1 MSTDVTAKTPA
12 PAPPGKSGGTAGDGL
27 LQLIMD
33 GMRRNMRQ
41 YGMLIALGLIVVL
54 FAVWTDGDLLLPR
67 NVSNLVLQNSYIL
80 ILAIG
85 MMLVIIAGHIDL
97 SVGSLT
103 AFIGSMAA
111 VFMVRND
118 LPWPVAVILCLAMGA
133 LAGAAQG
140 FFIAYGGIPSFI
152 VTLAGM
158 LIFRGLTEIFLEG
171 QTLGPFPEGLQKVA
185 NGFLPEVGPN
195 TNYHNLTLLLGFA
208 MIAFVVFQEFR
219 DRRRQQEFSL
229 DVPPFNLF
237 LLKLVALGAAILT
250 LTMLLASYKGAPIVL
265 LILGVLLVGFGYVM
279 RNAIIGRHI
288 YAIGGNLPAAKLSG
302 VKDKKVTFLVFL
314 NMGMLAAL
322 AGLVFAARFNAA
334 SPKAGLN
341 FELEAIAAS
350 FIGGA
355 SMSGGVGTVLGAII
369 GGLVLGVLNNGMN
382 LVGIGTDWQQVIKGL
397 VLLAAVGFDVWNKRK
412 VGSYD
417 RAGPRQTGGARF
429 FPSSSQQFSHY

>member
-1 MSTDVTAKTPA
+1 MSADVTTAKPVARPA
-12 PAPPGKSGGTAGDGL
+12 GGAARPL
-27 LQLIMD
+27 LD

-41 YGMLIALGLIVVL
+41 YGMLIALGIIVAL
-54 FAVWTDGDLLLPR
+54 FAVWTGGDLLLPR

-85 MMLVIIAGHIDL
+85 MMIVIVAGHIDL
-97 SVGSLT
+97 SVGSIT
-103 AFIGSMAA
+103 AFVGGVAA
-111 VFMVRND
+111 VLMVQHD
-118 LPWPVAVILCLAMGA
+118 LPWPVAALLCLAIGA
-133 LAGAAQG
+133 VAGAAQG
-140 FFIAYGGIPSFI
+140 LLIAYAGMPSFI

-158 LIFRGLTEIFLEG
+158 LVFRGLTEVFLKG
-171 QTLGPFPEGLQKVA
+171 QTLGPFPESLQKLA
-185 NGFLPEVGPN
+185 NGFLPEVGPT
-195 TNYHNLTLLLGFA
+195 TNYHNLTLVLGLVL
-208 MIAFVVFQEFR
+208 IAVVIRQEVR
-219 DRRRQQEFSL
+219 DRRRQSEYAL
-229 DVPPFNLF
+229 DVLPAGLF
-237 LLKLVALGAAILT
+237 AVKLGALTASILVFT
-250 LTMLLASYKGAPIVL
+250 LLLASYKGAPVVL
-265 LILGVLLVGFGYVM
+265 LILAALLVGFGYLM
-279 RNAIIGRHI
+279 RNAVIGRHV

-302 VKDKKVTFLVFL
+302 VRDRKVTFLVFL

-397 VLLAAVGFDVWNKRK
+397 VLLAAVGFDVWNKRR
-412 VGSYD
+412 VG
-417 RAGPRQTGGARF
+417 A
-429 FPSSSQQFSHY
+429 

>member
-1 MSTDVTAKTPA
+1 MSADVTTAKPVTRPA
-12 PAPPGKSGGTAGDGL
+12 ASTARPL
-27 LQLIMD
+27 LD

-41 YGMLIALGLIVVL
+41 YGMLIALGVIVAL
-54 FAVWTDGDLLLPR
+54 FAVWTGGDLLLPR

-85 MMLVIIAGHIDL
+85 MMIVIVAGHIDL
-97 SVGSLT
+97 SVGSIT
-103 AFIGSMAA
+103 AFVGGVAA
-111 VFMVRND
+111 VLMVQHD
-118 LPWPVAVILCLAMGA
+118 LPWPVAALLCLAIGA
-133 LAGAAQG
+133 VAGAAQG
-140 FFIAYGGIPSFI
+140 LLIAYAGMPSFI

-158 LIFRGLTEIFLEG
+158 LVFRGLTEVFLKG
-171 QTLGPFPEGLQKVA
+171 QTLGPFPESLQKLA
-185 NGFLPEVGPN
+185 NGFLPEVGPS
-195 TNYHNLTLLLGFA
+195 TNYHNLTLVLGLVL
-208 MIAFVVFQEFR
+208 IAVVIRQEVR
-219 DRRRQQEFSL
+219 DRRRQSEYAL
-229 DVPPFNLF
+229 EVLPAGLF
-237 LLKLVALGAAILT
+237 AVKLGALTASILVF
-250 LTMLLASYKGAPIVL
+250 TMLLASYKGAPVVL
-265 LILGVLLVGFGYVM
+265 LILAVLLVGFGYLM
-279 RNAIIGRHI
+279 RNAVIGRHV

-302 VKDKKVTFLVFL
+302 VRDRKVTFLVFL

-397 VLLAAVGFDVWNKRK
+397 VLLAAVGFDVWNKRR
-412 VGSYD
+412 VG
-417 RAGPRQTGGARF
+417 A
-429 FPSSSQQFSHY
+429 

>member
-12 PAPPGKSGGTAGDGL
+12 PAPAGKGGPAGGDGL
-27 LQLIMD
+27 LQLMID

-41 YGMLIALGLIVVL
+41 YGMLFALGLIVVL
-54 FAVWTDGDLLLPR
+54 FAVWTGGDLLLPR

-111 VFMVRND
+111 VFMVKHD
-118 LPWPVAVILCLAMGA
+118 LPWPVALILCLVMGA
-133 LAGAAQG
+133 VAGAVQG

-195 TNYHNLTLLLGFA
+195 TNYHNLTLLLGLA
-208 MIAFVVFQEFR
+208 LIAFVVFQELR
-219 DRRRQQEFSL
+219 DRKRQQEFAL
-229 DVPPFNLF
+229 DVLPAKLF
-237 LLKLVALGAAILT
+237 ALKLVALIAAVLVVT
-250 LTMLLASYKGAPIVL
+250 LLLASYKGAPIVL
-265 LILGVLLVGFGYVM
+265 LVLGVLLVGFGYVM

-302 VKDKKVTFLVFL
+302 VKDKKVTFLVFV

-412 VGSYD
+412 VGS
-417 RAGPRQTGGARF
+417 
-429 FPSSSQQFSHY
+429 

>member
-1 MSTDVTAKTPA
+1 MSANVTAKTPA
-12 PAPPGKSGGTAGDGL
+12 ATPSGGGKDRAGGGLFQLVLDGL
-27 LQLIMD
+27 
-33 GMRRNMRQ
+33 RRNMRQ

-54 FAVWTDGDLLLPR
+54 FAVWTSGDLLLPR

-103 AFIGSMAA
+103 AFVGAAAA
-111 VFMVRND
+111 VLMVD
-118 LPWPVAVILCLAMGA
+118 HKMAWPLAVVLVLLLGA
-133 LAGAAQG
+133 VAGAMQG
-140 FFIAYGGIPSFI
+140 YLIAYLGIPSFI

-158 LIFRGLTEIFLEG
+158 LLFRGLTEIFLKG
-171 QTLGPFPEGLQKVA
+171 QTVGPFPDGLQTVA
-185 NGFLPEVGPN
+185 NGFLPEVGPD
-195 TNYHNLTLLLGFA
+195 TNYHNLTLLLGLA
-208 MIAFVVFQEFR
+208 LIAFVVYQEVR
-219 DRRRQQEFSL
+219 DRKRQQEFSL
-229 DVPPFNLF
+229 DVLPVKLF
-237 LLKLVALGAAILT
+237 ALKLTALIAAVLT
-250 LTMLLASYKGAPIVL
+250 FTMLLASYNGAPVVL
-265 LILGVLLVGFGYVM
+265 LILGVLVVAFGYVM
-279 RNAIIGRHI
+279 RNAIIGRHV

-302 VKDKKVTFLVFL
+302 VKDKKVVFLVFL
-314 NMGMLAAL
+314 NMGMMAAL

-334 SPKAGLN
+334 SPKAGIN

-382 LVGIGTDWQQVIKGL
+382 LVGVGSDWQQVIKGL

-412 VGSYD
+412 VGS
-417 RAGPRQTGGARF
+417 
-429 FPSSSQQFSHY
+429 

>member
-1 MSTDVTAKTPA
+1 MSTDVTAKSPA
-12 PAPPGKSGGTAGDGL
+12 PAPPGGGTGTDGGL
-27 LQLIMD
+27 LGLVLT
-33 GMRRNMRQ
+33 GLRRNMRQ

-103 AFIGSMAA
+103 AFTGAFAA
-111 VFMVRND
+111 VLTVQHGVS
-118 LPWPVAVILCLAMGA
+118 WPVALVLCLVMGA
-133 LAGAAQG
+133 VAGSIQG
-140 FFIAYGGIPSFI
+140 YLIAYLGIPSFI

-158 LIFRGLTEIFLEG
+158 LLFRGLTEILLKG
-171 QTLGPFPEGLQKVA
+171 QTLGPFPDGLQKLG

-195 TNYHNLTLLLGFA
+195 TNYHNLTLLLGLVL
-208 MIAFVVFQEFR
+208 IAAVVWQEFR

-229 DVPPFNLF
+229 DVLPTRLF
-237 LLKLVALGAAILT
+237 LLKLTALVAAILVVT
-250 LTMLLASYKGAPIVL
+250 LLLASYKGTPIVL
-265 LILGVLLVGFGYVM
+265 IVLGALVVGYGYVM
-279 RNAIIGRHI
+279 RNAVFGRHI

-302 VKDKKVTFLVFL
+302 VKDKKVTFYVFL
-314 NMGMLAAL
+314 NMGVLAAL
-322 AGLVFAARFNAA
+322 AGLVVAARLNAA
-334 SPKAGLN
+334 SPKAGVN
-341 FELEAIAAS
+341 FELEAIASS

-382 LVGIGTDWQQVIKGL
+382 LLSVGTDWQQVIKGIA
-397 VLLAAVGFDVWNKRK
+397 LLLAVGFDVWNKRK
-412 VGSYD
+412 SGS
-417 RAGPRQTGGARF
+417 
-429 FPSSSQQFSHY
+429 

>member
-12 PAPPGKSGGTAGDGL
+12 PAPSGGGGSASGDGL
-27 LQLIMD
+27 LQLMLG

-41 YGMLIALGLIVVL
+41 YGMLMALGLIVVL
-54 FAVWTDGDLLLPR
+54 FAVWSGGDLLLPR

-103 AFIGSMAA
+103 AFIGAMSA
-111 VFMVRND
+111 VLMVEHD
-118 LPWPVAVILCLAMGA
+118 LSWPLAVVLCLAIGA
-133 LAGAAQG
+133 VAGSVQG
-140 FFIAYGGIPSFI
+140 FFIAYLGIPSFI

-158 LIFRGLTEIFLEG
+158 LLFRGLTEIFLKG
-171 QTLGPFPEGLQKVA
+171 QTLGPFPKGLQKMA

-208 MIAFVVFQEFR
+208 LIAFVVFQEVR
-219 DRRRQQEFSL
+219 DRKRQQEFAL
-229 DVPPFNLF
+229 DVPPVKLF
-237 LLKLVALGAAILT
+237 LLKLVALVAAVLT
-250 LTMLLASYKGAPIVL
+250 VTLLLASYKGAPVVL
-265 LILGVLLVGFGYVM
+265 LILGVLVVGFGYLM

-382 LVGIGTDWQQVIKGL
+382 LVGIGTDWQQVIKGA

-412 VGSYD
+412 VGS
-417 RAGPRQTGGARF
+417 
-429 FPSSSQQFSHY
+429 

>member
-12 PAPPGKSGGTAGDGL
+12 PAPAGKSGSDAGENL
-27 LQLIMD
+27 LQLMLH

-41 YGMLIALGLIVVL
+41 YGMLFALGLIVVL
-54 FAVWTDGDLLLPR
+54 FAVWTGGDLLLPR

-103 AFIGSMAA
+103 AFVGA
-111 VFMVRND
+111 VGAVLMVNHNI
-118 LPWPVAVILCLAMGA
+118 PWPIAVVLCLAMGA
-133 LAGAAQG
+133 AAGAAQG
-140 FFIAYGGIPSFI
+140 FLIAYGGIPSFI

-158 LIFRGLTEIFLEG
+158 LTFRGLTEIFLKG
-171 QTLGPFPEGLQKVA
+171 QTIGPFPEGLQKVA
-185 NGFLPEVGPN
+185 NSFLPEVGPT
-195 TNYHNLTLLLGFA
+195 TNYHNLTLLLG
-208 MIAFVVFQEFR
+208 IGLVAFVVFQEVR
-219 DRRRQQEFSL
+219 DRKRQQEFSL
-229 DVPPFNLF
+229 DVLPKNLF
-237 LLKLVALGAAILT
+237 LLKLVALIAAVLT
-250 LTMLLASYKGAPIVL
+250 VTMLLASYKGAPVVL
-265 LILGVLLVGFGYVM
+265 LILGVLVAGFGYLM
-279 RNAIIGRHI
+279 RNAVIGRHI

-382 LVGIGTDWQQVIKGL
+382 LVGIGSDWQQVIKGL

-412 VGSYD
+412 VGS
-417 RAGPRQTGGARF
+417 
-429 FPSSSQQFSHY
+429 

>member
-12 PAPPGKSGGTAGDGL
+12 PAPPGKGGSAAGESL
-27 LQLIMD
+27 LQLMLG

-41 YGMLIALGLIVVL
+41 YGMLMALGLIVVL
-54 FAVWTDGDLLLPR
+54 FAVWSGGDLLLPR

-103 AFIGSMAA
+103 AFIGAMAA
-111 VFMVRND
+111 VLMVEHH
-118 LPWPVAVILCLAMGA
+118 LAWPLAVVLCLAIGA
-133 LAGAAQG
+133 VAGSVQG
-140 FFIAYGGIPSFI
+140 FFIAYLGIPSFI

-158 LIFRGLTEIFLEG
+158 LLFRGLTEIFLKG
-171 QTLGPFPEGLQKVA
+171 QTLGPFPKDLQKIA
-185 NGFLPEVGPN
+185 NGFLPEVGPD

-208 MIAFVVFQEFR
+208 LIVFVVFQEVR
-219 DRRRQQEFSL
+219 DRKRQQEFAL
-229 DVPPFNLF
+229 DVPPVKLF
-237 LLKLVALGAAILT
+237 ALKLVALVSAVLVVT
-250 LTMLLASYKGAPIVL
+250 LLLASYKGAPVVL
-265 LILGVLLVGFGYVM
+265 LILGVLVVGFGYLM

-302 VKDKKVTFLVFL
+302 VKDRKVTFLVFL

-382 LVGIGTDWQQVIKGL
+382 LVGIGTDYQQVIKGF

-412 VGSYD
+412 GGS
-417 RAGPRQTGGARF
+417 
-429 FPSSSQQFSHY
+429 

>member
-1 MSTDVTAKTPA
+1 MSTDVTAKTPP
-12 PAPPGKSGGTAGDGL
+12 PAPPGDGGGGTGDGL
-27 LQLIMD
+27 WALMLG

-41 YGMLIALGLIVVL
+41 YGMLMALGLIVVL
-54 FAVWTDGDLLLPR
+54 FAVWSGGDLLLPR

-103 AFIGSMAA
+103 AFIGAMSA
-111 VFMVRND
+111 VLMVEHH
-118 LPWPVAVILCLAMGA
+118 LSWPFAVVLCLAIGA
-133 LAGAAQG
+133 VAGSVQG
-140 FFIAYGGIPSFI
+140 FFIAYLGIPSFI

-158 LIFRGLTEIFLEG
+158 LLFRGLTEIVLKG
-171 QTLGPFPEGLQKVA
+171 QTLGPFPKDLQKIA
-185 NGFLPEVGPN
+185 NGFLPEVGPH

-208 MIAFVVFQEFR
+208 LIVFVVSQEVR
-219 DRRRQQEFSL
+219 DRKRQQEFAL
-229 DVPPFNLF
+229 DVPPAKLF
-237 LLKLVALGAAILT
+237 LLKLVALVSAVLVVT
-250 LTMLLASYKGAPIVL
+250 LLLASYKGAPVVL
-265 LILGVLLVGFGYVM
+265 LILGVLVVGFGYLM
-279 RNAIIGRHI
+279 RNAVIGRHI

-302 VKDKKVTFLVFL
+302 VKDRKVTFLVFL

-322 AGLVFAARFNAA
+322 AGLVFASRFNAA

-382 LVGIGTDWQQVIKGL
+382 LVGIGTDWQQVIKGA

-412 VGSYD
+412 VGS
-417 RAGPRQTGGARF
+417 
-429 FPSSSQQFSHY
+429 

>member
-12 PAPPGKSGGTAGDGL
+12 PAPPGKSGSASGEGL
-27 LQLIMD
+27 LQLMLD

-41 YGMLIALGLIVVL
+41 YGMLFALGLIVVL
-54 FAVWTDGDLLLPR
+54 FAVWTNGDLLLPR

-103 AFIGSMAA
+103 AFVG
-111 VFMVRND
+111 
-118 LPWPVAVILCLAMGA
+118 AMGA
-133 LAGAAQG
+133 VLMVNHDISWPIALVMCLAIGGAAGAAQG
-140 FFIAYGGIPSFI
+140 FLIAYLGIPSFI

-158 LIFRGLTEIFLEG
+158 LTFRGLTEIFLKG
-171 QTLGPFPEGLQKVA
+171 QTIGPFPDGLQKVA

-195 TNYHNLTLLLGFA
+195 TNYHNLTLLLGIGL
-208 MIAFVVFQEFR
+208 IAFVVFQEVR
-219 DRRRQQEFSL
+219 DRKRQQEFSL
-229 DVPPFNLF
+229 DVLPTNLF
-237 LLKLVALGAAILT
+237 LLKLVALIAAVLT
-250 LTMLLASYKGAPIVL
+250 VTMLLASYKGAPVVL
-265 LILGVLLVGFGYVM
+265 LILGVLVAGFGYLM
-279 RNAIIGRHI
+279 RNAVIGRHI

-412 VGSYD
+412 VGS
-417 RAGPRQTGGARF
+417 
-429 FPSSSQQFSHY
+429 

>member
-12 PAPPGKSGGTAGDGL
+12 PAPPGKNGPAAGESL
-27 LQLIMD
+27 LQLLLD

-41 YGMLIALGLIVVL
+41 YGMLFALGLIVVL

-85 MMLVIIAGHIDL
+85 MMLIIIAGHIDL

-103 AFIGSMAA
+103 AFVGA
-111 VFMVRND
+111 VGAVLMVNHD
-118 LPWPVAVILCLAMGA
+118 ISWPLALVLCLAIGA
-133 LAGAAQG
+133 AAGAAQG
-140 FFIAYGGIPSFI
+140 FLIAYLGIPSFI

-158 LIFRGLTEIFLEG
+158 LTFRGLTEIFLKG
-171 QTLGPFPEGLQKVA
+171 QTIGPFPEGLQKVA
-185 NGFLPEVGPN
+185 NSFLPEVGPN
-195 TNYHNLTLLLGFA
+195 TNYHNLTLLLGIA
-208 MIAFVVFQEFR
+208 LIAFVVFQEVR
-219 DRRRQQEFSL
+219 DRKRQQEFSL
-229 DVPPFNLF
+229 GVLPRNLF
-237 LLKLVALGAAILT
+237 LLKLVALIAAVLT
-250 LTMLLASYKGAPIVL
+250 VTMLLASYKGAPVVL
-265 LILGVLLVGFGYVM
+265 LILGVLVAGFGYLM
-279 RNAIIGRHI
+279 RNAVIGRHI

-382 LVGIGTDWQQVIKGL
+382 LVGIGSDWQQVIKGL

-412 VGSYD
+412 VGS
-417 RAGPRQTGGARF
+417 
-429 FPSSSQQFSHY
+429 

>member
-12 PAPPGKSGGTAGDGL
+12 PAPSGGGGSASGDGL
-27 LQLIMD
+27 LQLMLG

-41 YGMLIALGLIVVL
+41 YGMLMALGLIVVL
-54 FAVWTDGDLLLPR
+54 FAVWSGGDLLLPR

-103 AFIGSMAA
+103 AFIGAMSA
-111 VFMVRND
+111 VLMVEHD
-118 LPWPVAVILCLAMGA
+118 LSWPLAVVLCLAIGA
-133 LAGAAQG
+133 VAGSVQG
-140 FFIAYGGIPSFI
+140 FFIAYLGIPSFI

-158 LIFRGLTEIFLEG
+158 LLFRGLTEIFLKG
-171 QTLGPFPEGLQKVA
+171 QTLGPFPKGLQKMA

-208 MIAFVVFQEFR
+208 LIAFVVFQEVR
-219 DRRRQQEFSL
+219 DRKRQQEFAL
-229 DVPPFNLF
+229 DVPPVKLF
-237 LLKLVALGAAILT
+237 LLKLVALVAAVLT
-250 LTMLLASYKGAPIVL
+250 VTLLLASYKGAPVVL
-265 LILGVLLVGFGYVM
+265 LILGVLVVGFGYLM

-322 AGLVFAARFNAA
+322 VSLVFAARFNAA

-382 LVGIGTDWQQVIKGL
+382 LVGIGTDWQQVIKGA

-412 VGSYD
+412 VGS
-417 RAGPRQTGGARF
+417 
-429 FPSSSQQFSHY
+429 

>member
-1 MSTDVTAKTPA
+1 MSTEATTEREA
-12 PAPPGKSGGTAGDGL
+12 PAPSGAVEDAGLLRLVLDGL
-27 LQLIMD
+27 
-33 GMRRNMRQ
+33 RRNLRQ

-54 FAVWTDGDLLLPR
+54 FAVWTEGDLLLPR

-103 AFIGSMAA
+103 AFVGSMAA
-111 VFMVRND
+111 VFMVNHD
-118 LPWPVAVILCLAMGA
+118 MPWPLAVVLCLAMGA
-133 LAGAAQG
+133 VAGAAQG

-158 LIFRGLTEIFLEG
+158 LIFRGLTEIFLAG
-171 QTLGPFPEGLQKVA
+171 QTLGPFPQGLQKVA
-185 NGFLPEVGPN
+185 NGFLPEAGPD
-195 TNYHNLTLLLGFA
+195 TNYHNLTLLLGLA
-208 MIAFVVFQEFR
+208 MIAFVVLQEVR
-219 DRRRQQEFSL
+219 DRRRQQEFTL
-229 DVPPFNLF
+229 DVPPLKLF
-237 LLKLVALGAAILT
+237 LLKLAALSAAILT
-250 LTMLLASYKGAPIVL
+250 LTMLLASYKGAPYVL
-265 LILGVLLVGFGYVM
+265 LILGALLVGFGYVM

-302 VKDKKVTFLVFL
+302 VRDKKVTFLVFL

-382 LVGIGTDWQQVIKGL
+382 LVGVGTDWQQVIKGL
-397 VLLAAVGFDVWNKRK
+397 VLLAAVGFDVWNKRR
-412 VGSYD
+412 VGS
-417 RAGPRQTGGARF
+417 
-429 FPSSSQQFSHY
+429 

>member
-12 PAPPGKSGGTAGDGL
+12 PAPPGKGGSASGEGL
-27 LQLIMD
+27 LQLMLA

-41 YGMLIALGLIVVL
+41 YGMLMALGLIVVL
-54 FAVWTDGDLLLPR
+54 FAVWSDGDLLLPR

-103 AFIGSMAA
+103 AFIGAMAA
-111 VFMVRND
+111 VLMVEHS
-118 LPWPVAVILCLAMGA
+118 LAWPLAVVLCLAIGA
-133 LAGAAQG
+133 VAGAVQG
-140 FFIAYGGIPSFI
+140 FFIAYLGIPSFI

-158 LIFRGLTEIFLEG
+158 LLFRGLTEIFLKG
-171 QTLGPFPEGLQKVA
+171 QTLGPFPKDLQKIA
-185 NGFLPEVGPN
+185 NGFLPEVGPE

-208 MIAFVVFQEFR
+208 LIAFVVFQEVR
-219 DRRRQQEFSL
+219 DRRRQQEFAL
-229 DVPPFNLF
+229 DVVPVKLF
-237 LLKLVALGAAILT
+237 LLKLVALVSAVLVV
-250 LTMLLASYKGAPIVL
+250 TMLLASYKGAPVVL
-265 LILGVLLVGFGYVM
+265 LILGVLVVGFGYLM

-382 LVGIGTDWQQVIKGL
+382 LVGIGTDWQQVIKGA

-412 VGSYD
+412 VGS
-417 RAGPRQTGGARF
+417 
-429 FPSSSQQFSHY
+429 

>member
-1 MSTDVTAKTPA
+1 MSSTEVTDKTPA
-12 PAPPGKSGGTAGDGL
+12 AAPPGRNGTGSGDGL
-27 LQLIMD
+27 LQLMLD

-41 YGMLIALGLIVVL
+41 YGMLIALGLIVAL

-103 AFIGSMAA
+103 AFVGSMAA

-118 LPWPVAVILCLAMGA
+118 LPWPVAVILCLAVGA
-133 LAGAAQG
+133 LAGAIQG
-140 FFIAYGGIPSFI
+140 WFIAYGGIPSFI

-158 LIFRGLTEIFLEG
+158 LTFRGLTEIFLEG
-171 QTLGPFPEGLQKVA
+171 QTLGPFPKGLQTVA
-185 NGFLPEVGPN
+185 NGFMPEVGPE
-195 TNYHNLTLLLGFA
+195 TNYHNLTLLLGIGL
-208 MIAFVVFQEFR
+208 IALVVLQEVR
-219 DRRRQQEFSL
+219 DRRRQKEFDL
-229 DVPPFNLF
+229 EVLPAKLF
-237 LLKLVALGAAILT
+237 LLKLVALGAAILVV
-250 LTMLLASYKGAPIVL
+250 TMLLASYKGAPIVL
-265 LILGVLLVGFGYVM
+265 LILGALLVGFGYVM
-279 RNAIIGRHI
+279 RNAVIGRHI

-302 VKDKKVTFLVFL
+302 VRDKKVTFLVFL

-412 VGSYD
+412 SGS
-417 RAGPRQTGGARF
+417 
-429 FPSSSQQFSHY
+429 

>member
-12 PAPPGKSGGTAGDGL
+12 PAPPGKGGSATGDSL
-27 LQLIMD
+27 LQLILD

-41 YGMLIALGLIVVL
+41 YGMLFALGLIVVL
-54 FAVWTDGDLLLPR
+54 FAVWTNGDLLLPR

-103 AFIGSMAA
+103 AFVGA
-111 VFMVRND
+111 VGAVLMVSHD
-118 LPWPVAVILCLAMGA
+118 IAWPIALVMCLAIGA
-133 LAGAAQG
+133 AAGATQG
-140 FFIAYGGIPSFI
+140 YLIAYLGIPSFI

-158 LIFRGLTEIFLEG
+158 LTFRGLTEIFLEG
-171 QTLGPFPEGLQKVA
+171 QTIGPFPEGLQKVA
-185 NGFLPEVGPN
+185 NSFLPEVGPD
-195 TNYHNLTLLLGFA
+195 TNYHNLTLLLGLA
-208 MIAFVVFQEFR
+208 VIVFVVLQELR
-219 DRRRQQEFSL
+219 DRKRQQEFAL
-229 DVPPFNLF
+229 EVPPAKLF
-237 LLKLVALGAAILT
+237 ALKLVALVAAVLT
-250 LTMLLASYKGAPIVL
+250 VTMLLASYKGAPIVL
-265 LILGVLLVGFGYVM
+265 LILGILVVGFGYLM

-341 FELEAIAAS
+341 FELEAIAAA

-369 GGLVLGVLNNGMN
+369 GGVVLGVLNNGMN

-412 VGSYD
+412 VGS
-417 RAGPRQTGGARF
+417 
-429 FPSSSQQFSHY
+429 

>member
-12 PAPPGKSGGTAGDGL
+12 PAPPGRGGSAAGEGL
-27 LQLIMD
+27 LRLMLD

-41 YGMLIALGLIVVL
+41 YGMLMALGLIVVL
-54 FAVWTDGDLLLPR
+54 FAVWSDGDLLLPR

-103 AFIGSMAA
+103 AFIGAIAA
-111 VFMVRND
+111 VLMVDND
-118 LPWPVAVILCLAMGA
+118 LAWPLAVVLCLAIGA
-133 LAGAAQG
+133 AAGAVQG
-140 FFIAYGGIPSFI
+140 FFIAYLGIPSFI

-158 LIFRGLTEIFLEG
+158 LLFRGLTEIFLKG
-171 QTLGPFPEGLQKVA
+171 QTLGPFPKDLQKVA

-208 MIAFVVFQEFR
+208 LIAFVVYQEVR
-219 DRRRQQEFSL
+219 DRKRQQEFSL
-229 DVPPFNLF
+229 DVLPAKLF
-237 LLKLVALGAAILT
+237 WLKVVALVAAVLVVT
-250 LTMLLASYKGAPIVL
+250 LLLASYKGAPVVL
-265 LILGVLLVGFGYVM
+265 LILGVLVVGFGYLM
-279 RNAIIGRHI
+279 RNAILGRHI

-382 LVGIGTDWQQVIKGL
+382 LVGIGTDWQQVIKGA
-397 VLLAAVGFDVWNKRK
+397 VLLAAVGFDVWNKRR
-412 VGSYD
+412 VGS
-417 RAGPRQTGGARF
+417 
-429 FPSSSQQFSHY
+429 